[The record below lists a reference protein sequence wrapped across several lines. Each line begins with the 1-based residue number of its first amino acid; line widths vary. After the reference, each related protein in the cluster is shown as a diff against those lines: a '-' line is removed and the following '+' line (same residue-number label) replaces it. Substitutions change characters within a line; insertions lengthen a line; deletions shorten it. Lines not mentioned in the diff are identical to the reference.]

1 MGISM
6 NSVCAQC
13 FFNRRLNMIHDLG
26 TEEQTTEISKRIFQM
41 YAQSPKDTNSA
52 ILGGLVDGEIFRFF
66 GLDPD
71 RLKEEKR
78 LSNEFALG
86 RMDRIAALVEKQP
99 DPVYAALQFA
109 VLGNYLDFASL
120 QGQVSFAQ
128 LDRMLE
134 NALEMELDKN
144 TYRQFCQDLRDG
156 KSFLHIT
163 DNAGEIV
170 FDRVLAET
178 VQKVYPHVEI
188 TFLVRGGPVSNDATR
203 QDARAVGVPFPVID
217 SGVALCGTVLEQ
229 VCPEA
234 LTAVQ
239 KADVILAKGMG
250 NTEAMLG
257 CGYNVYYAFLVKCAR
272 FMQVFNKPKMTPM
285 FIRDKAY
292 R

>member
-6 NSVCAQC
+6 NSICAQC
-13 FFNRRLNMIHDLG
+13 FFNRRLNMIHTLG
-26 TEEQTTEISKRIFQM
+26 TDEQATEISKRIFQM
-41 YAQSPKDTNSA
+41 FAQSPKDTNSA
-52 ILGGLVDGEIFRFF
+52 ILGGLVDAEIYRFY
-66 GLDPD
+66 GIDPD

-120 QGQVSFAQ
+120 QGQVSFDE

-134 NALEMELDKN
+134 NALEMDLDKA
-144 TYRQFCQDLRDG
+144 TYQDFCRDLEAG
-156 KSFLHIT
+156 TSFLYIT

-178 VQKVYPHVEI
+178 VQKAYPHIQI

-203 QDARAVGVPFPVID
+203 LDAQAVGIPFPVID

-229 VCPEA
+229 ISPEA
-234 LTAVQ
+234 LAAVQ
-239 KADVILAKGMG
+239 GADVILAKGMG

-285 FIRDKAY
+285 FIRDADS
-292 R
+292 